1 MTTYFDDAVRDVTS
15 RAGLPDPEFLA
26 NLEEVEARVCADV
39 SLCVGDRE
47 FPDTLRE
54 KILSIIAVWQVRDD
68 GGVPT
73 KGRQFALAAR
83 TSFLLGELHG
93 AFHRVAAGR
102 IKTRFGM
109 LSDDPEGNLKTR
121 ACHDG

>member
-1 MTTYFDDAVRDVTS
+1 MTTYFDEAVRDVTTQ
-15 RAGLPDPEFLA
+15 AGLPDDEFLA
-26 NLEEVEARVCADV
+26 NLESVEARVCADV

-47 FPDTLRE
+47 FPDSMRE
-54 KILSIIAVWQVRDD
+54 KILGIIAVWQVRDD

-73 KGRQFALAAR
+73 KGRQFALVSR

-93 AFHRVAAGR
+93 AFHRLAAGR
-102 IKTRFGM
+102 VKTRFGM
-109 LSDDPEGNLKTR
+109 LTDDPEANLKMR